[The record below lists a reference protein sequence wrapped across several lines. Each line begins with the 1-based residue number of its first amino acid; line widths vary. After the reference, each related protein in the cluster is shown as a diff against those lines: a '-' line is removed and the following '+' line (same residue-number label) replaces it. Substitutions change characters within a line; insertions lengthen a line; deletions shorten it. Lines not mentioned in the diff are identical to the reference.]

1 MLSSLKKDSPPVRK
15 RREAAARSAQL
26 TDLFDSL
33 SAADARAQQGTE
45 LGEDFADDLANEGAE
60 GLFSATLLS
69 RRPPLSTSAPPDH
82 AANDVSSSSTGGLVL
97 RSGGAAALSTN
108 THGLPR
114 PFHEQALA
122 VRSVEVT
129 AIEMQRTLQQLQ
141 HDLAFYAKRRIEA
154 EREAGGHL
162 ASAPRHRPSSDS
174 ESVTPL
180 QSETTAAPQRRMA
193 NPDVLSEAAR
203 IQRAR
208 AAAADEGLSEDQ
220 SVEDYGV
227 DCEVPRLTSDSRLV
241 DEVAAIAVCM
251 AKMKDSAQAMHD
263 VEAAAPSALM
273 APWWSSALH
282 MRDMKASAARLDYH
296 AHTALNWSHRSRE
309 QLLLQAVMLNNVSVS
324 TRKQLLEQQQHWQ
337 EFQTR
342 LRDGQ
347 QTVTQL
353 QADIARYQ
361 ARVQAEMARRAA
373 LQEELRL
380 RAQERGFVD
389 PGERNPLKVEL
400 ALLLEEREWPSHTLK
415 RDARVVLDWLRS
427 VSTTL
432 E

>member
-1 MLSSLKKDSPPVRK
+1 
-15 RREAAARSAQL
+15 
-26 TDLFDSL
+26 
-33 SAADARAQQGTE
+33 
-45 LGEDFADDLANEGAE
+45 
-60 GLFSATLLS
+60 
-69 RRPPLSTSAPPDH
+69 
-82 AANDVSSSSTGGLVL
+82 
-97 RSGGAAALSTN
+97 
-108 THGLPR
+108 
-114 PFHEQALA
+114 
-122 VRSVEVT
+122 
-129 AIEMQRTLQQLQ
+129 MQSTLQQLQ
-141 HDLAFYAKRRIEA
+141 HDLAFHAKRRIEA

-162 ASAPRHRPSSDS
+162 ASAPRPRPSSDS

-180 QSETTAAPQRRMA
+180 RAETTAAQQRRVA
-193 NPDVLSEAAR
+193 DPDVLSEAAR

-208 AAAADEGLSEDQ
+208 AAAADEGLSDDQ

-227 DCEVPRLTSDSRLV
+227 DCEVPRLTSDSCLA

-251 AKMKDSAQAMHD
+251 AKIKESAKVMYD
-263 VEAAAPSALM
+263 TEAAAPSTST

-296 AHTALNWSHRSRE
+296 ARTALSWSHRSRE
-309 QLLLQAVMLNNVSVS
+309 QLLLKAVMLNNVSVS
-324 TRKQLLEQQQHWQ
+324 TRTQLLDQQQHWQ

-347 QTVTQL
+347 ETVMHL

-380 RAQERGFVD
+380 CSQERGLVD
-389 PGERNPLKVEL
+389 PGEHNPLKAEL
-400 ALLLEEREWPSHTLK
+400 ALLLEEREWPSDTLK
-415 RDARVVLDWLRS
+415 KDASVVLDWLRS

>member
-1 MLSSLKKDSPPVRK
+1 
-15 RREAAARSAQL
+15 
-26 TDLFDSL
+26 
-33 SAADARAQQGTE
+33 
-45 LGEDFADDLANEGAE
+45 
-60 GLFSATLLS
+60 
-69 RRPPLSTSAPPDH
+69 
-82 AANDVSSSSTGGLVL
+82 
-97 RSGGAAALSTN
+97 
-108 THGLPR
+108 
-114 PFHEQALA
+114 
-122 VRSVEVT
+122 
-129 AIEMQRTLQQLQ
+129 MQSTLQQLQ
-141 HDLAFYAKRRIEA
+141 HDLAFHVKRRIEA

-162 ASAPRHRPSSDS
+162 ASAPRPRPSSDS

-180 QSETTAAPQRRMA
+180 RAETTAAQQRRMA
-193 NPDVLSEAAR
+193 DPDVLSEAAR

-208 AAAADEGLSEDQ
+208 AAAADEGLSDDQ

-227 DCEVPRLTSDSRLV
+227 DCEVPPLTSDSRLV

-251 AKMKDSAQAMHD
+251 AKMKESAKVMYD
-263 VEAAAPSALM
+263 TEATAPSTST

-296 AHTALNWSHRSRE
+296 AHTALNWSHRSME

-324 TRKQLLEQQQHWQ
+324 TRTQLLEQQQHWQ

-380 RAQERGFVD
+380 CAQERGLVD
-389 PGERNPLKVEL
+389 PGERNPLKAEL
-400 ALLLEEREWPSHTLK
+400 ALLLEEREWPSPTLK
-415 RDARVVLDWLRS
+415 KDASVVLDWLRS